1 MRAGLRNLTIPAR
14 KKHGEDV
21 TSNNDPIKTEIFE
34 LDILGELI
42 QE

>member
-1 MRAGLRNLTIPAR
+1 MNFSLTAQDIN
-14 KKHGEDV
+14 HGR
-21 TSNNDPIKTEIFE
+21 NNDPIKTEIFE